1 MGTDATLVSVIISGF
16 VSAIVA
22 YLTVKFQNREK
33 KRLFIEQTINE
44 VLNISMEYPLLENDD
59 FCAKWYLRDN
69 CDIDRMRYE
78 NYCCRVFNLLER
90 IWFFCGGNMEK
101 INMIIYVEEWVL
113 QHKIWWQMDIYNI
126 YGYKYDFRV
135 FINGLISK
143 NGNDS

>member
-1 MGTDATLVSVIISGF
+1 
-16 VSAIVA
+16 
-22 YLTVKFQNREK
+22 
-33 KRLFIEQTINE
+33 
-44 VLNISMEYPLLENDD
+44 
-59 FCAKWYLRDN
+59 
-69 CDIDRMRYE
+69 
-78 NYCCRVFNLLER
+78 
-90 IWFFCGGNMEK
+90 MEK